1 LATSQIGIKIADG
14 SFYPVLEEGSREK
27 KRLVVTTVKDDQENV
42 HIDLYRSAAESID
55 DAEYV
60 GSLVIENIQPAP
72 GGDPEVEV
80 VLGIDENQNLNAVA
94 SDRAT
99 GNRQSLSTSLQSL
112 EDIGDYTIPDFELD
126 EEIPAPE
133 AEEPEQE
140 DQELTGAA
148 YPIGEEDRRKAH
160 LGRGKN
166 NLLRILF
173 VVVGIL
179 VIAGITYLLYRV
191 FAPDETEEPLQ
202 AGQRVELAEE
212 PAESPEQAAS
222 AEGAAGE
229 SAAGESEAGGA
240 GSGAAGESEAE
251 ASAESGDAS
260 GAPAGGA
267 PAAAPSAA
275 EAGPSPGDQ
284 GVWYTIKWGDTLWDI
299 SATYYR
305 NPWLYPAIA
314 EHPENDIQDPD
325 FILAGFKLFIPKR

>member
-1 LATSQIGIKIADG
+1 LAASQIGIKIADG
-14 SFYPVLEEGSREK
+14 SFYPVLEEGSTER

-42 HIDLYRSAAESID
+42 HIDLYRSASESID

-112 EDIGDYTIPDFELD
+112 EDTADYTIPDFELGD
-126 EEIPAPE
+126 EIPETEE
-133 AEEPEQE
+133 AERAE
-140 DQELTGAA
+140 QELTGAA
-148 YPIGEEDRRKAH
+148 YPIGQEDRRRAH
-160 LGRGKN
+160 LGRGRN

-191 FAPDETEEPLQ
+191 FAPDETELPLQ
-202 AGQRVELAEE
+202 AGQRIELPEE
-212 PAESPEQAAS
+212 PVETADQAAS
-222 AEGAAGE
+222 AEEAAGRP
-229 SAAGESEAGGA
+229 AADAGAEGSQTPAESEAPEKPQPQASGGT
-240 GSGAAGESEAE
+240 
-251 ASAESGDAS
+251 GDAS
-260 GAPAGGA
+260 GASAGGA
-267 PAAAPSAA
+267 STSASAAAEPALGG
-275 EAGPSPGDQ
+275 E
-284 GVWYTIKWGDTLWDI
+284 GVWYSIKWGDTLWDI

-305 NPWLYPAIA
+305 NPWLYPVIA
-314 EHPENDIQDPD
+314 EHPANDIQDPD